1 MKQRIWLW
9 IMGIAVI
16 WEISALYFLA
26 VSNQS
31 DESDAVLI
39 NELVNTIQERW
50 DDLDAYHDHTG
61 LDYVILDQE
70 GAIRFETRHDL
81 STSINT
87 AIRHRDTILDVETN
101 GVTVGKIII
110 ANDSE
115 QVFIAWKQKILTIT
129 AVTFVIQCL
138 IMGIYLAYMRY
149 AIIVPF
155 QKLKAFA
162 QRVAAG
168 NLDVPLKM
176 DRQNVFG
183 AFTESFDIMRSEL
196 QRSRQ
201 AEAQANAS
209 KKELVAKLSHDIKT
223 PVASI
228 KATAELG
235 MALCEDDKQR
245 QQFTQIMQKS
255 DQINTLVSDLFT
267 ATLEELNQLTIHPID
282 IESDQLVTM
291 LENADYLH
299 RATLPMIPGVLLYAD
314 PLRLQQVLDNIFANS
329 YKYANTAISVT
340 LRQIKQH
347 LVLEIEDEGGGVLS
361 EELPRLKDKYFRGAN
376 REQIEGAGLGLYVSD
391 TFMREMGGEL
401 LVENGEHGLKVS
413 VMIAYSG
420 AI

>member
-267 ATLEELNQLTIHPID
+267 ASLEELQQL
-282 IESDQLVTM
+282 SVSVTKVSSTEIGPL
-291 LENADYLH
+291 LENADYQH
-299 RATLPMIPGVLLYAD
+299 VSQITEIPSCSINAD
-314 PLRLQQVLDNIFANS
+314 VLRLQQVFDNIFVNS
-329 YKYANTAISVT
+329 YKYAGTKIDVSAT
-340 LRQIKQH
+340 LSDKYLIIA
-347 LVLEIEDEGGGVLS
+347 IEDYGLGVN
-361 EELPRLKDKYFRGAN
+361 EKELAHLKDKYVRGSGTDK
-376 REQIEGAGLGLYVSD
+376 IEGAGLGLYIAD
-391 TFMREMGGEL
+391 YLMKMMKGA
-401 LVENGEHGLKVS
+401 LVIENGKNGFLVKVYLL
-413 VMIAYSG
+413 IH
-420 AI
+420 